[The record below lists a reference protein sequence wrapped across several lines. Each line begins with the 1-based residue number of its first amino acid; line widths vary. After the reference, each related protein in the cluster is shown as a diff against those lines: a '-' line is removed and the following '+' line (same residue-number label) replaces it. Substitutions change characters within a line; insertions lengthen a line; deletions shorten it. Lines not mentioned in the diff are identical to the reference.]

1 MSKRL
6 GHIHAGR
13 FTADIEGDFVV
24 FLIGM
29 RINKPWLV
37 RQWWPVFTGMKTML
51 DELEATPDSPLLAYR
66 LVLASPLSP
75 IVIQYWRSFD
85 ELEAYA
91 ADPGQSH
98 QPALTEFLKKVGY
111 NGNVGIWHE
120 TYTVR
125 AGEYEAIYAN
135 MPAGGLAVAGE
146 HRGLGSSSKAR
157 DRLGAH
163 TT

>member
-1 MSKRL
+1 VPTPL
-6 GHIHAGR
+6 GDIHAGR
-13 FTADIEGDFVV
+13 FTAEIEGDFVV

-37 RQWWPVFTGMKTML
+37 RQWLPVFTAMPKML
-51 DELEATPDSPLLAYR
+51 RELEQQPDSPLLAYR

-91 ADPGQSH
+91 GDPDQSH
-98 QPALTEFLKKVGY
+98 KPALTEFFKQVGY

-135 MPAGGLAVAGE
+135 MPTIGLAAAGE

-157 DRLGAH
+157 DRLGTPTA
-163 TT
+163 